1 VSAVWS
7 GQWVASRLEVSLTTA
22 SSPVGV
28 TLTDL
33 VGLAVR
39 RNPRRAHLLVS
50 RVLGKHVPTD
60 PRLVEGAGL
69 LLGELVARELSPA
82 TWSLDVAA
90 ARLRAALTASDDAVE
105 QARALRDGLRRPSP
119 DHDVVVLGYAE
130 TATALGDCVA
140 ARLGART
147 YLHSTRRAV
156 AGVTPYGAFEEEHS
170 HATSHLLLPADP
182 AALETGTAV
191 VLVDDELSTGT
202 TALNTIRALHL
213 RSPRRRYVVAA
224 LVDLRSPDDRE
235 RFASV
240 AEGLGARIDVVALA
254 VGTVTTPA
262 DVLERGR
269 RLVESLEPIP
279 QAPLA
284 AVATTTAP
292 VRRVELPWPRAVP
305 ETARHGVTPAH
316 RRLLE
321 EHLPHLADVLAGAVQ
336 DALAGSSAVGQ
347 WSVLV
352 LGTEELMAAPLQLA
366 GALQDELDQRGRR
379 CRVRFSTTTRS
390 PVLPVDEDG
399 YAIRGGLAFA
409 AHDDP
414 DDDGSAHRFAYN
426 VGADPATGR
435 PFDAIVAVVDERG
448 DTPALAAPGG
458 LLDQLG
464 GSAGCVLLVVL
475 PCAPPAVSREVTEAG
490 EDAAASTDGTMRRAV
505 AAQPLPRPLRGP
517 QFGSYAADEVTW
529 LLKDLSGV
537 ALEAPVEEREEAIQ
551 AGGAHYAE
559 SLPVEYQPS
568 EAYRRLF
575 DQALETSADRVATA
589 VGVVTEIVLHER
601 GDDVVLA
608 SLARAGAPVG
618 ILMRRWAQLRHG
630 ISPAHYAV
638 SIVRGRGIDTTALRY
653 LASRH
658 DPDRVVFV
666 DGWTGKGA
674 IAREL
679 AAALAQHER
688 ATGVRFR
695 PDLAVLADPGHCVRT
710 FGTRDDFLVPSA
722 CLSST
727 VSGLVSRTVLNDEL
741 IGPHDFHG
749 AKFYAHLAPDDVS
762 AAFLDAVTARF
773 EAVADEVARTWP
785 DVAASDRTVT
795 WAGWRAVDR
804 ISDTYGIG
812 DVNLVKP
819 GVGETTRV
827 LLRRV
832 PWRVLVRDGS
842 DGTRQDL
849 HDDPDL
855 RHVLLLAEQRG
866 VPVEVTGDLPYRCVG
881 LIHPRYTR
889 GATGSD
895 GRATGAHGRTTV
907 TAGAGRHAQVPAQ
920 VRPDGAPS

>member
-1 VSAVWS
+1 MWS
-7 GQWVASRLEVSLTTA
+7 GQWVASRLEVLLTTT

-69 LLGELVARELSPA
+69 VLGELVARQLPGTSPERA
-82 TWSLDVAA
+82 LDAA
-90 ARLRAALTASDDAVE
+90 AFQLRAALTERDGALE
-105 QARALRDGLRRPSP
+105 QVRALRDELRRPSP

-140 ARLGART
+140 ARLDAAT
-147 YLHSTRRAV
+147 YLHSTRRVV
-156 AGVTPYGAFEEEHS
+156 AGVAPYGAFEEEHS

-182 AALETGTAV
+182 GVLEAGTPL

-202 TALNTIRALHL
+202 TVLNTIRALHL
-213 RSPRRRYVVAA
+213 RAPRRRYVVAA
-224 LVDLRSPDDRE
+224 LVDLRSGDDRA

-240 AEGLGARIDVVALA
+240 ADDLGARIDVVALA
-254 VGTVTTPA
+254 VGSVTTPA
-262 DVLERGR
+262 DVLERGS
-269 RLVESLEPIP
+269 RLAASLEPTDEP
-279 QAPLA
+279 
-284 AVATTTAP
+284 AVPGVGAGAVP

-321 EHLPHLADVLAGAVQ
+321 EHLPQLADVLADAVD
-336 DALAGSSAVGQ
+336 DALARTSPGPGS
-347 WSVLV
+347 SVLV
-352 LGTEELMAAPLQLA
+352 LGTEELMAAPLRLA
-366 GALQDELDQRGRR
+366 GALQDELERRGRSAQ
-379 CRVRFSTTTRS
+379 VRFSTTTRS
-390 PVLPVDEDG
+390 PVLPVNEDG
-399 YAIRGGLAFA
+399 YAIRSGLAFA

-414 DDDGSAHRFAYN
+414 EDDGSAQRFAYN
-426 VGADPATGR
+426 VCADPVTGR
-435 PFDAIVAVVDERG
+435 PFDVVVVVVDERG

-458 LLDQLG
+458 LLDRLG
-464 GSAGCVLLVVL
+464 RSVNDVLLVML
-475 PCAPPAVSREVTEAG
+475 PCAPPSVSCAVADAPAHGDSVSRRT
-490 EDAAASTDGTMRRAV
+490 V
-505 AAQPLPRPLRGP
+505 AAQQLPSPLRGP
-517 QFGSYAADEVTW
+517 EFGSYARDEVSW

-568 EAYRRLF
+568 EKYRRLF
-575 DQALETSADRVATA
+575 DQALETAADRVATA
-589 VGVVTEIVLHER
+589 VGVVTEIVLHEC
-601 GDDVVLA
+601 GTDVVLA
-608 SLARAGAPVG
+608 SMARAGVPVG

-630 ISPAHYAV
+630 LSPAHYAL

-658 DPDRVVFV
+658 DPARVVFV

-674 IAREL
+674 IVREL
-679 AAALAQHER
+679 AAALAEHER

-727 VSGLVSRTVLNDEL
+727 VSGLVSRTVLNDAL
-741 IGPHDFHG
+741 IGPDDFHG
-749 AKFYAHLAPDDVS
+749 AKFYADLAADDVS
-762 AAFLDAVTARF
+762 GTFLDAVSARF
-773 EAVADEVARTWP
+773 EAVADDVARTWP
-785 DVAASDRTVT
+785 EVAASDRSVT

-804 ISDTYGIG
+804 ISETYGIG

-832 PWRVLVRDGS
+832 PWRVLVRRGS
-842 DGTRQDL
+842 GPAQDP
-849 HDDPDL
+849 HRDPDL

-866 VPVEVTGDLPYRCVG
+866 VPVEVVADLPYRCVG

-895 GRATGAHGRTTV
+895 GRAAAV
-907 TAGAGRHAQVPAQ
+907 QVPAAVSAEGLPGVHVPEQ
-920 VRPDGAPS
+920 VREGEERS